1 MKRVI
6 LVLSLTVSTL
16 LMYAHIDNDLTA
28 NFTRGSLSLSSISS
42 ITFGPEGILFIGD
55 PMNATIYALDTEDK
69 VAKASNEEVSV
80 KNLDKKIAA
89 LLGASIEDIIIHDMA
104 VSPISQNIYF
114 SVGRNDTPVLLRL
127 VSGNLEIVSLDDA
140 SFSMISLNNPVSADA
155 EQRGRKLR
163 PLAITDLAYSNG
175 VVYVAGLSNEE
186 FASAFRSIP
195 FPFKED
201 QQFATLEI
209 WHASHG
215 RYETQAPI
223 RTFLPIEL
231 EGQSQILASYTCTPL
246 VTFPVDQLKD
256 GQHVKGKTVAE
267 LGNRNNP
274 LDIISYNKNGKPY
287 ILIANSKRALMRIT
301 PEDIIAQKIGLT
313 EPLAESHGTDGI
325 EYLSIA
331 EVYIQQ
337 IDNLNDESVVVIQ
350 RLGNGDLDLR
360 SIKTSRL

>member
-1 MKRVI
+1 MKRV
-6 LVLSLTVSTL
+6 LLGLSLTVSTL
-16 LMYAHIDNDLTA
+16 VMWAYVNDLTA
-28 NFTRGSLSLSSISS
+28 NFTRGSLNLSSISS
-42 ITFGPEGILFIGD
+42 ITFGPEGVLFIGD

-69 VAKASNEEVSV
+69 IAKTSNESVSV
-80 KNLDKKIAA
+80 KNLDMKIAA
-89 LLGASIEDIIIHDMA
+89 LLGASIEDIIIYDMA
-104 VSPISQNIYF
+104 VNPISQNIYL
-114 SVGRNDTPVLLRL
+114 SVGRNDAPVLLRL
-127 VSGNLEIVSLDDA
+127 VSGNIEVVSLDDVA
-140 SFSMISLNNPVSADA
+140 FSMISLNNPVSTDA
-155 EQRGRKLR
+155 ERRGRKLR

-175 VVYVAGLSNEE
+175 TVYVAGLSNEE

-195 FPFKED
+195 FPFNKE
-201 QQFATLEI
+201 QSFATLEI

-215 RYETQAPI
+215 RYETQSPI

-274 LDIISYNKNGKPY
+274 LDIIAYNKNGKPF
-287 ILIANSKRALMRIT
+287 ILIANSKRALMRIS
-301 PEDIIAQKIGLT
+301 PDDIIAQKEGLT
-313 EPLAESHGTDGI
+313 EPLKEGHGTDGI
-325 EYLSIA
+325 VYLSIA

-337 IDNLNDESVVVIQ
+337 IDNLNDETVVVIQ
-350 RLGNGDLDLR
+350 RLGNGDLNLR